1 MAHEHSVYD
10 GDTHFK
16 INPITR
22 QIENTTGKVILM
34 QNDHNSER
42 FTFETPRLID
52 GHDMSLCNKVEVHYI
67 NIDAKDKSQN
77 SGVYPIEDL
86 QISPNSEDVVICSW
100 LISQNA
106 TKFAGTLNF
115 VLRYACLTGTTIDY
129 QWFTDIHKGISV
141 SESISNGEYI
151 ATEYADILEQWKEE
165 LLSEGVGG
173 VSDYNEL
180 QNKPIERIESLD
192 TENLV
197 NLRDLESGQYI
208 LYGYFS
214 PYANSDISISADNS
228 MVSVIKKVA
237 GSHIICLDP
246 LNAKIVFFEILVDE
260 TAEKGFNYTRTIVPV
275 LDVYALI
282 EKVGELSELTTEEKN
297 SLVGA
302 INEVAQNS
310 GAGVKS
316 INGATPDENGNVE
329 IEAGGLSTTASE
341 LLIKILRGGVYSEDQ
356 SSNIDALAVELGVT
370 EEEPDEPEVTLS
382 SISVTYSGGDVAVGT
397 AVTDL
402 TGIVVTAWYSDGST
416 ATIADYTLSGEIVE
430 GSNTITVSYGG
441 KTATFTVT
449 GVAENTGGGETE
461 GVAVAM
467 TKQLSNENV
476 SMTWYSD
483 GGSTTATDCPSKN
496 YFGILVSD
504 NVFSED
510 TEVTIK
516 IADSARLFDCWNVGC
531 FDFTADGS
539 FDSGDSVY
547 YAIHVG
553 TNTWANSGAT
563 YEFNYTV
570 KAGYNLIITA
580 YGDFNDTATVT
591 VEVV

>member
-1 MAHEHSVYD
+1 MAHEHSMYD

-42 FTFETPRLID
+42 FTFEIPRLID

-67 NIDAKDKSQN
+67 NIDAKDKSQEK
-77 SGVYPIEDL
+77 GVYPIEDL
-86 QISPNSEDVVICSW
+86 QISPDSEDVAICSW

-115 VLRYACLTGTTIDY
+115 VLRYACLTGTTVDY
-129 QWFTDIHKGISV
+129 QWFTDIHKGVSV
-141 SESISNGEYI
+141 SESISNSEYI

-165 LLSEGVGG
+165 LLSGGVGG

-197 NLRDLESGQYI
+197 NLRDLESGQYLI
-208 LYGYFS
+208 YGYFS

-228 MVSVIKKVA
+228 LISVVRKSA

-302 INEVAQNS
+302 INEVAQKS
-310 GAGVKS
+310 GASDEQIATAVESYLEENPVEVPEVDLTGVVKS
-316 INGATPDENGNVE
+316 VNGNTPDVNGNVE
-329 IEAGGLSTTASE
+329 IE
-341 LLIKILRGGVYSEDQ
+341 
-356 SSNIDALAVELGVT
+356 
-370 EEEPDEPEVTLS
+370 
-382 SISVTYSGGDVAVGT
+382 
-397 AVTDL
+397 
-402 TGIVVTAWYSDGST
+402 
-416 ATIADYTLSGEIVE
+416 
-430 GSNTITVSYGG
+430 
-441 KTATFTVT
+441 
-449 GVAENTGGGETE
+449 TGGGGVQSET
-461 GVAVAM
+461 V
-467 TKQLSNENV
+467 ENIWV
-476 SMTWYSD
+476 GTQAEYEAITEKSD
-483 GGSTTATDCPSKN
+483 TTLYMIK
-496 YFGILVSD
+496 
-504 NVFSED
+504 
-510 TEVTIK
+510 EVT
-516 IADSARLFDCWNVGC
+516 
-531 FDFTADGS
+531 
-539 FDSGDSVY
+539 
-547 YAIHVG
+547 
-553 TNTWANSGAT
+553 
-563 YEFNYTV
+563 
-570 KAGYNLIITA
+570 
-580 YGDFNDTATVT
+580 
-591 VEVV
+591 